1 MTARNPLYYDSGN
14 LVEMSSAQLLEW
26 QRKAISMYAG
36 NPSVTCSVAAG
47 SGDLS
52 PTMADT
58 RFRSS
63 AATQQ
68 ASSHPGSGSLDT
80 VTTNF
85 DHISGNAVTNPSTL
99 TDTGKSFPVYYDSSS
114 GSVQAMS
121 LDDFLDTFIKPAIV
135 LMTASSEANTGDFG
149 GTFAIKTSTS
159 VTGFTL
165 ISSTAVFTDTIA
177 DAGSYS
183 SGQIGT
189 AGTFQDHNTTVNNY
203 YLHRQDA
210 TSITPS
216 QNLLYIDSNNDLR
229 EYATSGDDAAD
240 ITDVLEQFIRDLAA
254 SDDNASDHNIR
265 YNINGSGQTRGNS
278 MVDTKLDG
286 SGSETNRFV
295 GGDDYRSQK
304 FPNGSSSTISTFNFK
319 INRE

>member
-36 NPSVTCSVAAG
+36 NPSVTCSQVSS
-47 SGDLS
+47 SGTIS
-52 PTMADT
+52 PQMDDT
-58 RFRSS
+58 RFKSS
-63 AATQQ
+63 AAAQQ
-68 ASSHPGSGSLDT
+68 ASSHPGSGSLQT
-80 VTTNF
+80 VTTSF
-85 DHISGNAVTNPSTL
+85 DRISQAITNPSVL
-99 TDTGKSFPVYYDSSS
+99 SDTGKSFPVYYDS
-114 GSVQAMS
+114 GTIQAMS
-121 LDDFLDTFIKPAIV
+121 LTDFLDTFIKPAIV
-135 LMTASSEANTGDFG
+135 LMCASSEANTGDFG
-149 GTFAIKTSTS
+149 GCFSIST
-159 VTGFTL
+159 
-165 ISSTAVFTDTIA
+165 SSTAASGFTNISTTAVFIDTRA
-177 DAGSYS
+177 DTGSYS

-189 AGTFQDHNTTVNNY
+189 SGSFQDHSSTVTSYFLN
-203 YLHRQDA
+203 RQNA
-210 TSITPS
+210 TSVTPS
-216 QNLLYIDSNNDLR
+216 KNLLYIDGDNNLK

-254 SDDNASDHNIR
+254 SDDSASGHNIR
-265 YNINGSGQTRGNS
+265 YNVNGSGQTRGTS

-304 FPNGSSSTISTFNFK
+304 FPNGSNATISTYNFK

>member
-14 LVEMSSAQLLEW
+14 LIEMSSAQLLEW
-26 QRKAISMYAG
+26 QRKAISMYAA
-36 NPSVTCSVAAG
+36 NPSVTLSQVSS
-47 SGDLS
+47 SGTIS
-52 PTMADT
+52 PQMDDT

-63 AATQQ
+63 AAAQQ

-80 VTTNF
+80 VTTSF
-85 DHISGNAVTNPSTL
+85 DRISQSITNPSVL
-99 TDTGKSFPVYYDSSS
+99 SDTGKSFPVYYDGS
-114 GSVQAMS
+114 GGIQAMS
-121 LDDFLDTFIKPAIV
+121 LTDFLDTFIKPAIV
-135 LMTASSEANTGDFG
+135 LMCASSEGNTGDFG
-149 GTFAIKTSTS
+149 GTFAIKTGTS
-159 VTGFTL
+159 VSGFTL
-165 ISSTAVFTDTIA
+165 ISSTAVFTDTRA
-177 DAGSYS
+177 DTGSYS
-183 SGQIGT
+183 SDQIGT
-189 AGTFQDHNTTVNNY
+189 SGSFQDHSSTVNNY

-210 TSITPS
+210 TAISPS
-216 QNLLYIDSNNDLR
+216 QNLLYIDGDNNLK

-254 SDDNASDHNIR
+254 SDDSAADHNIR
-265 YNINGSGQTRGNS
+265 YNINGSGQTRGTS

-304 FPNGSSSTISTFNFK
+304 FPNGSNATISTYNLK

>member
-36 NPSVTCSVAAG
+36 NPSVTCSQVSS
-47 SGDLS
+47 SGTIS
-52 PTMADT
+52 PQMDDT
-58 RFRSS
+58 RFKSS
-63 AATQQ
+63 AAAQQ
-68 ASSHPGSGSLDT
+68 NSSHPGSGSLQT
-80 VTTNF
+80 VTTSF
-85 DHISGNAVTNPSTL
+85 DRISQAITNPSVL
-99 TDTGKSFPVYYDSSS
+99 SDTGKSFPVYYDS
-114 GSVQAMS
+114 GTIQAMS
-121 LDDFLDTFIKPAIV
+121 LTDFLDTFIKPAIV
-135 LMTASSEANTGDFG
+135 LMCASSEANTGDFG
-149 GTFAIKTSTS
+149 GCFSIST
-159 VTGFTL
+159 
-165 ISSTAVFTDTIA
+165 SSTAASGFTNISTTAVFIDTRA
-177 DAGSYS
+177 DTGSYS

-189 AGTFQDHNTTVNNY
+189 SGSFQDHSSTVTSYFLN
-203 YLHRQDA
+203 RQNA
-210 TSITPS
+210 TSVTPS
-216 QNLLYIDSNNDLR
+216 KNLLYIDGDNNLK

-254 SDDNASDHNIR
+254 SDDSASGHNIR
-265 YNINGSGQTRGNS
+265 YNVNGSGQTRGTS

-304 FPNGSSSTISTFNFK
+304 FPNGSNATISTYNFK

>member
-36 NPSVTCSVAAG
+36 NPSVTCSVAAS

-265 YNINGSGQTRGNS
+265 YNINGSGETRGDS

-304 FPNGSSSTISTFNFK
+304 FPNGSSATISTFNFK